1 MRLCEGVGL
10 RVHLDIRVCGGGD
23 SLAVV
28 SFSVKQYR
36 KRSKQFGKYSS
47 GLILLDDDRIEEDK
61 RHGRDP
67 FAGLA
72 GEDLSLVR
80 LVPNFEGL
88 LLRLHPGYEN
98 RTVSK
103 QTAKRDL
110 QRKWPEYEKGIIYLT
125 IQSTLFYAVGAANA
139 TQFFQFSLR
148 SSAFPSGLKNFPS
161 PVQRIFHAELTSLSD
176 SKPQIP
182 L

>member
-1 MRLCEGVGL
+1 M
-10 RVHLDIRVCGGGD
+10 
-23 SLAVV
+23 
-28 SFSVKQYR
+28 
-36 KRSKQFGKYSS
+36 
-47 GLILLDDDRIEEDK
+47 DDDRIEEDK

-110 QRKWPEYEKGIIYLT
+110 QRKWPEYDKAFSAEILSRRFQLHDLQRVAQTDANIRLT
-125 IQSTLFYAVGAANA
+125 LKIL
-139 TQFFQFSLR
+139 
-148 SSAFPSGLKNFPS
+148 GL
-161 PVQRIFHAELTSLSD
+161 
-176 SKPQIP
+176 P
-182 L
+182 LK